1 MTTVVAF
8 VSQKGGVGKS
18 TLARALAAIAAKDA
32 MSVRLADVDW
42 RQQTAKHW
50 ADMRN
55 EIGIEPPIDC
65 QVYEN
70 ALDAIDEAHDVD
82 LLVIDLPGYASE
94 LTVEL
99 AQHADLIIEPT
110 GPSIDDMRPGVLTLY
125 ELAQAGVEK
134 DKLAVALFRVA
145 IPKEEKRA
153 RAYMGEYG
161 YDVLDGHLPEK
172 SSLRDLQDEGH
183 SVCEGKQSKLSG
195 SADKLMAAMITKLAQ
210 RMDARDRDG
219 VEKDNQPEP
228 STKDMHTAQRGARKA
243 ARTRDERDR

>member
-18 TLARALAAIAAKDA
+18 TLARALAASTSNDA

-55 EIGIEPPIDC
+55 EIGIKPPIDC
-65 QVYEN
+65 RVYEN
-70 ALDAIDEAHDVD
+70 ALDAIDDAHDVD
-82 LLVIDLPGYASE
+82 LLVIDLPGFANE
-94 LTVEL
+94 QTVEL

-110 GPSIDDMRPGVLTLY
+110 GPSIDDMRPGVLTLH
-125 ELAQAGVEK
+125 ELAEAGVVK

-145 IPKEEKRA
+145 TPKEEKRA

-161 YDVLDGHLPEK
+161 YDVLHGHLPEK
-172 SSLRDLQDEGH
+172 VSLRQQQDEGH
-183 SVCEGKQSKLSG
+183 SVCEGRQSDLSG
-195 SADKLMAAMITKLAQ
+195 PADELMAAMITKLAQ
-210 RMDARDRDG
+210 RMDERDLH
-219 VEKDNQPEP
+219 VASKDNEHEP
-228 STKDMHTAQRGARKA
+228 PLKEKQTAQRGARKV